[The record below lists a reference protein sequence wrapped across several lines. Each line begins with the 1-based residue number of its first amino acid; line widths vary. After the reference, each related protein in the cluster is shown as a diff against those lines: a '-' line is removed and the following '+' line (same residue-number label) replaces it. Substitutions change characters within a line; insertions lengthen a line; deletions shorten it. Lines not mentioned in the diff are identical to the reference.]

1 MLPRSNRTQ
10 QRGFTLI
17 EVLVALA
24 VLAIS
29 LAAVINGISANVSN
43 AAHLRDRTLAHW
55 VAMNKVAE
63 VQAGVTFPDTGVTKG
78 AALLAGRAFDWSMT
92 VPGTSDT
99 NVRRL
104 DVEVRLRQDGGQSL
118 ARLVAYAGRPL

>member
-1 MLPRSNRTQ
+1 MRGCANS
-10 QRGFTLI
+10 RGFTLI

-29 LAAVINGISANVSN
+29 LAAVINSVSANTGN

-63 VQAGVTFPDTGVTKG
+63 VQASAVFPDTGVTKG
-78 AALLAGRAFDWSMT
+78 EALMGERAWLWTMT
-92 VPGTSDT
+92 VAATADP

-104 DVEVRLRQDGGQSL
+104 DVAVRARESDKQPLASL
-118 ARLVAYAGRPL
+118 LAYAGRTP

>member
-1 MLPRSNRTQ
+1 MLPKGNHTQ

-63 VQAGVTFPDTGVTKG
+63 VQTGATFPDTGVTKG
-78 AALLAGRAFDWSMT
+78 EALLAERAWYWSMT
-92 VPGTSDT
+92 VAGTSDA
-99 NVRRL
+99 NVRRF
-104 DVEVRLRQDGGQSL
+104 DVEVRTRQDGDQSL
-118 ARLVAYAGRPL
+118 ARLVAYIGRPQ

>member
-1 MLPRSNRTQ
+1 MRLKGNRT

-63 VQAGVTFPDTGVTKG
+63 VQTGGIFPDTGVTKG
-78 AALLAGRAFDWSMT
+78 EAMLAERAWYWSMT
-92 VPGTSDT
+92 VAGTADA

-104 DVEVRLRQDGGQSL
+104 DVEVRTRQDGGQSL

>member
-1 MLPRSNRTQ
+1 MLPRGSRV

-29 LAAVINGISANVSN
+29 LAAVINGISSNVSN

-63 VQAGVTFPDTGVTKG
+63 VQASAIFPDTGVTKG
-78 AALLAGRAFDWSMT
+78 EALLAERAWYWSMT
-92 VPGTSDT
+92 VAGTADA
-99 NVRRL
+99 NVRRF
-104 DVEVRLRQDGGQSL
+104 DVEVRARKDDSQSL
-118 ARLVAYAGRPL
+118 ARLIAYAGRPQ